1 MRFVE
6 SRERT
11 ISLFMIAPE
20 PFVSCIAFQS
30 GSLWHPMRV
39 GSSAAAEQPL
49 FCMIAAWYW
58 CR

>member
-6 SRERT
+6 SPERT

-39 GSSAAAEQPL
+39 GSSAAAKQPL
-49 FCMIAAWYW
+49 FCMIAA
-58 CR
+58 